1 MSRGE
6 AFEIKAE
13 SLNLMNLRRDT
24 IGSSLAF
31 SQELYLDPFPFQI
44 RCLAN

>member
-6 AFEIKAE
+6 AFSIKDE
-13 SLNLMNLRRDT
+13 SLNLMNLLWRDT

-31 SQELYLDPFPFQI
+31 SQELYRYLDPFPFQI
-44 RCLAN
+44 R